1 MSHFQLIVRRENTD
15 LESKLSFTRGESLLL
30 LCQKAGIFPEA
41 PCGGKGICGKCRVKF
56 LKNPPLPQPAERKN
70 LTPEELRQGIRLLC
84 VTKPSEDC
92 EVLLFEEKKP
102 DVIGGKYDIC
112 WENILRKEKCISDKS
127 GSSQSTGNDTEECA
141 SESGNIAEGFFIA
154 ADIGTT
160 TLVMEKRRKCDGKA
174 EAVYKEVNAQRVFG
188 ADVLTRM
195 EASLSGKGEEL
206 SQKMTEQLEK
216 GITQLCADGKKA
228 DFMVIAANTTMVHLL
243 MNYSV
248 ENLSRAPFKPE
259 TLNEIITEIGGI
271 KTYIM
276 PGFSAFVGGDIG
288 AGLYMLDFIQK
299 RIQKDLK
306 NKLKEKS
313 TVGQSGDL
321 NRNEKESREKQGKW
335 SLFIDLGTNAE
346 LVLFRE
352 GSGICCATAAGP
364 AFDGDAGTGFF
375 GSDMI
380 AVLAGLLET
389 GIVDETGTL
398 DEAHFET
405 GVSVPVKDGI
415 MQISQKQIRNLQ
427 LAKAAVRSG
436 IEILLMKAGIEK
448 SEIEQ
453 VFLAGGFG
461 YYLDVH
467 GAVTIGL
474 LPPELEEKTT
484 ACGNAALLGAA
495 VYGYKIMTEESR
507 GLPLQMKAINLAEE
521 EEFAKSYVNHIGLKK
536 E

>member
-1 MSHFQLIVRRENTD
+1 
-15 LESKLSFTRGESLLL
+15 
-30 LCQKAGIFPEA
+30 
-41 PCGGKGICGKCRVKF
+41 
-56 LKNPPLPQPAERKN
+56 
-70 LTPEELRQGIRLLC
+70 
-84 VTKPSEDC
+84 
-92 EVLLFEEKKP
+92 
-102 DVIGGKYDIC
+102 
-112 WENILRKEKCISDKS
+112 
-127 GSSQSTGNDTEECA
+127 
-141 SESGNIAEGFFIA
+141 
-154 ADIGTT
+154 
-160 TLVMEKRRKCDGKA
+160 MEKRRKCDGKA

-216 GITQLCADGKKA
+216 GITQLCADGKKV

-248 ENLSRAPFKPE
+248 ENLGRAPFMPE
-259 TLNEIITEIGGI
+259 TLDEILTEIGGI

-288 AGLYMLDFIQK
+288 AGLYMLDFLQE
-299 RIQKDLK
+299 RIPKEIK
-306 NKLKEKS
+306 NKLKDKS
-313 TVGQSGDL
+313 TVGQSGDI
-321 NRNEKESREKQGKW
+321 NRNEKASREKQGKW
-335 SLFIDLGTNAE
+335 NLFIDLGTNAE
-346 LVLFRE
+346 LVLFCE
-352 GSGICCATAAGP
+352 DSSICCATAAGP

-375 GSDMI
+375 GSDII
-380 AVLAGLLET
+380 AVLAELLEK

-398 DEAHFET
+398 DDAHFET

-448 SEIEQ
+448 NEIEQ

-474 LPPELEEKTT
+474 LSRYSPGSRKPPRNWIPRLRT
-484 ACGNAALLGAA
+484 AGSL
-495 VYGYKIMTEESR
+495 SR
-507 GLPLQMKAINLAEE
+507 SAP
-521 EEFAKSYVNHIGLKK
+521 
-536 E
+536 